1 MAINFPSNPTNAQ
14 EVTEGNVT
22 YVYNATKGYW
32 ESSEVSSGGASTT
45 VYADMTA
52 LIAATGMSNGDQA
65 FVTGNNNLYIYSGS
79 GWYKVATVQQDAPS
93 AITGVSGT
101 YELAVDG
108 TATTIT
114 AVSTD
119 PEGFPLTWSY
129 SASGLGSIATISQV
143 DNVFTITPST
153 TIADAG
159 TFSLTINATDG
170 VNGAVSTTTNLTL
183 EFIVIVTN
191 SKYTTLLATAVD
203 TSDNNNIT
211 DSSSNN
217 HSITVNGD
225 AYAGT
230 FSPYKHGGYSLYNTS
245 TNHIQTSGLTAPAT
259 GDHTIEAW
267 VYVTD
272 NSANNLLWDTRL
284 VSQDGT
290 NGSYIIFT
298 NSNKFTFGTGGTTY
312 FTTTSTYNTNEWLH
326 VALVRDGSTARLYI
340 NGVLGGSTSNS
351 TNWNSGDINI
361 GSNRS
366 GASVF
371 NGYIRDLRVANEVVY
386 SGAFTPP
393 TGSLTTTGGEYSD
406 TTNVNTSLT
415 TTQLLT
421 CHLPYLADGSS
432 NDRSITVTGSVET
445 KPFSPYD
452 YVEYSATDH
461 GGSLHF
467 NGTNSAVEIAD
478 NDDFD
483 FGTGDLTIECW
494 VYPEV
499 TGNNFP
505 GFLGTTAGWGSVAA
519 SGFRFDNLADSKFQM
534 SWYGPGDPFLE
545 TQSTYL
551 HDQWYHFVV
560 TRTGGNTWRMFIN
573 GILEDV
579 ATNSTPYDICVGG
592 HNLQVG
598 GKTWDGGNGWF
609 KGNVADL
616 RLTKGSIVTEYQTSS
631 AAIGTRIFTPRTTP
645 ITSSGSELHI
655 KGTDASIIDK
665 SQSSNLKLLGNT
677 TGSTTQVKFANTKSI
692 YADGS
697 GDFVE
702 VPIDP
707 IGTGDFTVECWVYP
721 TFLTTYSGIF
731 TGATIGDHPGPTIAN
746 DLWWLGSNTGAVGF
760 SNSGGK
766 LQLNQWQHVAISR
779 EGSAARAFYNGT
791 LFDTQ
796 TTAMNL
802 TQTTILLFARYTGQD
817 NPSGGYIQDF
827 RLTKGL
833 ARYTASF
840 TPPTAPLEG

>member
-1 MAINFPSNPTNAQ
+1 MAINFPSNPTDAQ

-32 ESSEVSSGGASTT
+32 ESSEGSSSGASTT

-143 DNVFTITPST
+143 DNVFTVTPST

-159 TFSLTINATDG
+159 TFTLTINATDG

>member
-1 MAINFPSNPTNAQ
+1 MAINFPSNPTDAQ

-32 ESSEVSSGGASTT
+32 ESSEGSSSGASTT

-143 DNVFTITPST
+143 DNVFTVTPST

-159 TFSLTINATDG
+159 TFTLTINATDG

-183 EFIVIVTN
+183 EFIIIVTN